1 MFGFV
6 VRRLISSL
14 IVILLASF
22 VVFAVFYLGPSNPA
36 EPVCQAAGGR
46 CTDERR
52 EAIEKNMGLDKPVM
66 EAYGTFMKGVAVGR
80 DVTVGSTD
88 YPCDAPCLGISYASG
103 LPVYEELKKRIV
115 PTVLIAI
122 GGSLAYLVLGV
133 AIGIFAAA
141 RRGTTGDRLLVS
153 GSLLVSSVP
162 YYLVCLLAWIY
173 LTQQTQIFPETG
185 YFPLTEDPLKTVQGL
200 LLPCLVL
207 GIATAPTYARF
218 TRGQMVETLG
228 DDYIRTAKAKG
239 MTGRRVMMKH
249 ALRAAIV
256 PIVTIFGLDFGG
268 LLAGTIFTE
277 FIFDID
283 GMGRWGLLALRA
295 PLDLPVI
302 TATVLVGA
310 AFIVLANLLVDLAYG
325 FLDPRVRLG

>member
-6 VRRLISSL
+6 VRRLLSSFV
-14 IVILLASF
+14 VILLASF
-22 VVFAVFYLGPSNPA
+22 VVFIIFYLGPSNPA

-52 EAIEKNMGLDKPVM
+52 EAIEKNMGLDKPVL
-66 EAYGTFMKGVAVGR
+66 EAYATFMKGVVAGR
-80 DVTVGSTD
+80 EVTVGSTA
-88 YPCDAPCLGISYASG
+88 YPCDAPCLGISYATG

-122 GGSLAYLVLGV
+122 MGSLVYLVLGV
-133 AIGIFAAA
+133 VIGVFAAA
-141 RRGTTGDRLLVS
+141 RRGTMGDRMLVS
-153 GSLLVSSVP
+153 GSLIVSSVP

-173 LTQQTQIFPETG
+173 LTQQTSIFPATG
-185 YFPLTEDPLKTVQGL
+185 YFPITENPFTTIKGL
-200 LLPCLVL
+200 FLPALVL

-239 MTGRRVMMKH
+239 LNGRGVMMKH

-256 PIVTIFGLDFGG
+256 PIVTIFGLDFGA
-268 LLAGTIFTE
+268 LLGGTIFTE

-283 GMGRWGLLALRA
+283 GMGRWGLFALRS

-310 AFIVLANLLVDLAYG
+310 FFIVFSNLIVDLVYG